1 MNATTRTE
9 NGRLVIAV
17 TGRLDSITSPEFDA
31 QAVEWKAEP
40 RNIAVLDAS
49 GLEYISSAGLRSLL
63 ALAKR
68 LMDDN
73 SQLVVCGA
81 RGLVEEVL
89 RMSGFDKLI
98 PMYGVIDDIP
108 APGA

>member
-1 MNATTRTE
+1 M
-9 NGRLVIAV
+9 
-17 TGRLDSITSPEFDA
+17 
-31 QAVEWKAEP
+31 EWKAEP